1 MMTRFKLGTS
11 IALAV
16 VLGMFSTSKADAA
29 ILSGTVQF
37 ALQNVSLSG
46 GACGVDDFYT
56 NCTTINSTGGIT
68 TQTTG
73 TGDFTDVVQNTALVS
88 GTFVYNPPT
97 GNVVTPFLS
106 FTDPDQGQVDFF
118 VTDFTLAFNTIFP
131 NGILVLSVD
140 GHGYF
145 SNGGDLTLGQF
156 SFASTR
162 TDSNPTGVSYQG
174 GGTLEALGIPRDTTV
189 PEPTSMVLLGTGL
202 IGLGARLR
210 RRAKKA

>member
-1 MMTRFKLGTS
+1 MEIVPKGDDSTSRLEGQMMTRFKLGTS

-88 GTFVYNPPT
+88 GP
-97 GNVVTPFLS
+97 
-106 FTDPDQGQVDFF
+106 F

-174 GGTLEALGIPRDTTV
+174 GGTLEALGIPRDTAV